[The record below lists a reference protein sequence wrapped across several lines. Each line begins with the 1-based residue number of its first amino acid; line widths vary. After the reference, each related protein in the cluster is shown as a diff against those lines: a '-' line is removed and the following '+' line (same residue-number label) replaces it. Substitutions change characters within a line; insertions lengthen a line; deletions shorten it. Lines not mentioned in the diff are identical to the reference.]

1 MNRREFLKL
10 GSLFA
15 AAMVINTNPI
25 LNAAAKLADT
35 NPDTKVLLYIIK
47 NRKTGKW
54 HVKATKYTDIAKKRL
69 SLNCWEVDTFRPLQI
84 VDNSEATEVRNKL
97 WKLHIG
103 TKVPNS
109 IIDVV
114 SFTQGGLKAGPK
126 TGAIWAQ
133 RFRDNDP
140 RAIKLLQ
147 ARIEGARL
155 WQELY
160 PEEHKAKL
168 AKLYSGYNEWMEDM
182 MQNHPEEWQAK
193 IDALTSG
200 YVQWCKDNPELK
212 QQASH
217 IGGMASLK
225 KRKQDPETFL
235 NTVSA
240 YGKKGMRGL
249 RKLYKENPELYA
261 KHHKKACDAASAKA
275 TETRLANIDKLYN
288 ALPDTF
294 TRQYAYDLAKQL
306 KTPYNTATSILGD
319 KTLTVKS
326 NDRINTGGGRGS
338 SLAIWTKL

>member
-1 MNRREFLKL
+1 MNRREFIKL

-25 LNAAAKLADT
+25 LNAASKLADV

-54 HVKATKYTDIAKKRL
+54 HIKATKYTDIAKKRL
-69 SLNCWEVDTFRPLQI
+69 TLSSWEVDTFRPLQI
-84 VDNSEATEVRNKL
+84 VDNSEASEVRDKL

-109 IIDVV
+109 RIDVI
-114 SFTQGGLKAGPK
+114 SAAQGGLKGGPAAGA
-126 TGAIWAQ
+126 TWAQ
-133 RFRDNDP
+133 RYLDNDP
-140 RAIKLLQ
+140 RAIKLQ
-147 ARIEGARL
+147 QQRIEGLRL
-155 WQELY
+155 WMELY
-160 PEEHKAKL
+160 PEEYEAKL
-168 AKLYSGYNEWMEDM
+168 AKLHNGYNEWMEDM

-193 IDALTSG
+193 LDVLTSA
-200 YVQWCKDNPELK
+200 YSQWCKDNPEIKRELGRK
-212 QQASH
+212 
-217 IGGMASLK
+217 GGMASLK

-306 KTPYNTATSILGD
+306 KVPANTATSILGD
-319 KTLTVKS
+319 KTLSVKS
-326 NDRINTGGGRGS
+326 NDRTNTGGGRGS